1 MNTYEKMGGERCH
14 LIART
19 ISSAG
24 GDYQLWGDAMN
35 AFAPH
40 YWSTVSMHVYP
51 VTNPRLTTSQEEQT
65 LNGFLAYGT
74 NAYITS
80 YVQPLIGA
88 DTPLFI
94 SEMNSD
100 GFGTLAFESYIYNGI
115 FLAEYIARMS
125 TASNVQSIAIE
136 PLFLGNDFNQG
147 ILRAVDDYQNYLL
160 AQLAQ
165 TPNYSTNTAAN
176 PHTQFNFYPSTSA
189 LALEV
194 LNQAVNSSN
203 SSWATTVSG
212 GPTVPILGYTGNPI
226 PALFAQGYQ
235 GTDGSH
241 YLVITNKSDSSVP
254 LAVEVDGT
262 LRPTSVT
269 AAYVSNASDTAQ
281 NTATDPT
288 NVQIVNTVWSNPMII
303 GPYSVTRLQW

>member
-1 MNTYEKMGGERCH
+1 M
-14 LIART
+14 
-19 ISSAG
+19 
-24 GDYQLWGDAMN
+24 
-35 AFAPH
+35 
-40 YWSTVSMHVYP
+40 
-51 VTNPRLTTSQEEQT
+51 
-65 LNGFLAYGT
+65 
-74 NAYITS
+74 
-80 YVQPLIGA
+80 
-88 DTPLFI
+88 
-94 SEMNSD
+94 
-100 GFGTLAFESYIYNGI
+100 
-115 FLAEYIARMS
+115 
-125 TASNVQSIAIE
+125 
-136 PLFLGNDFNQG
+136 
-147 ILRAVDDYQNYLL
+147 
-160 AQLAQ
+160 
-165 TPNYSTNTAAN
+165 
-176 PHTQFNFYPSTSA
+176 
-189 LALEV
+189 